1 MDFKKRVSSRTLT
14 FNNFNSRIS
23 SWLGRRFVIKGY
35 SFPYK
40 SILATLLAF
49 LTLTAILYFAT
60 FQFMKN
66 QNDPNAVSQKEI
78 KAITERI
85 GKFMELPQGETPTL
99 ATVSDR
105 EKLKGQQF
113 FLNAKNGDKVLV
125 YPKAKKAI
133 LYRPSSGK
141 IIEVANLT
149 SGGRVETPATE
160 EQAPNPPN
168 NP

>member
-1 MDFKKRVSSRTLT
+1 MDFKKNTSNRTQAFRNINSRVSK
-14 FNNFNSRIS
+14 
-23 SWLGRRFVIKGY
+23 WLKKSFVIRGY
-35 SFPYK
+35 AVPLR
-40 SILATLLAF
+40 SILAALLVF
-49 LTLTAILYFAT
+49 LALAAIFYFAA
-60 FQFMKN
+60 FQFLKIKN
-66 QNDPNAVSQKEI
+66 DSNAISQKEI

-85 GKFMELPQGETPTL
+85 GKFMELPENEIPTL

-125 YPKAKKAI
+125 YPKAQKAI

-149 SGGRVETPATE
+149 SGVRAEPPAGE
-160 EQAPNPPN
+160 PAASPLGNE
-168 NP
+168 

>member
-1 MDFKKRVSSRTLT
+1 MDVKKNTLNWAQAFKNVNLK
-14 FNNFNSRIS
+14 IS
-23 SWLGRRFVIKGY
+23 KWLGRRFVIKGY

-40 SILATLLAF
+40 SMLTALLAF
-49 LTLTAILYFAT
+49 LALVAVLYFAT

-66 QNDPNAVSQKEI
+66 RQDSNAAAQREI
-78 KAITERI
+78 KAITTRI
-85 GKFMELPQGETPTL
+85 GKFMELPQGEEPTL

-113 FLNAKNGDKVLV
+113 FLNAKKWDKVLV
-125 YPKAKKAI
+125 YPKAKKVI

-149 SGGRVETPATE
+149 SGNRVESPATDP
-160 EQAPNPPN
+160 AIHSPN
-168 NP
+168 N